1 MNCEEFI
8 RLSRE
13 WKGNVCLCGAGEI
26 GGTWAYELISN
37 AGFHIIF
44 YCDNYRTGETLNN
57 LDIKKPE
64 FLYANASDLLCFITV
79 GVKISKQIEKQ
90 LKQNGVLNTFI
101 INDINCI
108 NELARFVDENPATQ
122 INEKLKRVLSDEWWI
137 SRQFKDVFGYFPDL
151 QNPKTMNEKLQW
163 LKLNDQKPE
172 YELLV
177 DKYRVREYIAQNF
190 GSDYLVPL
198 LYVTSDYEELS
209 EDKIPDTHCIIKS
222 NCSSH
227 DFEIIRSKKDID
239 WEKLK
244 LKYKK
249 VFESNFYYVARERC
263 YKEIKPLLLVEK
275 LLETEEGKIPNDYK
289 LHFFNGKCEFV
300 YCSVDREGM
309 DYRKIY
315 DVNWNELVFDWST
328 SDKNHIPKKGPDIPQ
343 PVSFGKMLEI
353 GKKIAEDKRYV
364 RVDFYD
370 VHGKLYCGEITL
382 YHGAGYD
389 RFIPNEYDLIYGKKL
404 IL

>member
-1 MNCEEFI
+1 MNCAEFI
-8 RLSRE
+8 SLSNK
-13 WKGNVCLCGAGEI
+13 WKGKVCLFGAGEI
-26 GGTWAYELISN
+26 GSTWAYELISA
-37 AGFHIIF
+37 AGFSVAF
-44 YCDNYRTGETLNN
+44 YCDNYKAGEVIHH
-57 LDIKKPE
+57 LDIKTPE
-64 FLYANASDLLCFITV
+64 YLYANSSDLLCFLTI
-79 GVKISKQIEKQ
+79 GAQASRQIEKQ
-90 LKQNGVLNTFI
+90 LKQNGVTNVFI
-101 INDINCI
+101 VNDINCI
-108 NELARFVDENPATQ
+108 NELARFVDENSSVQ
-122 INEKLKRVLSDEWWI
+122 IKSELKKILSDEWWV
-137 SRQFKDVFGYFPDL
+137 SRKFKDVFGYLPDL
-151 QNPKTMNEKLQW
+151 QNPKTMNEKIQW
-163 LKLNDQKPE
+163 LKLYDRKPE
-172 YELLV
+172 YEILV
-177 DKYRVREYIAQNF
+177 DKYRVRDYIAQNF

-198 LYVTSDYEELS
+198 LYVTSDYRELT
-209 EDKIPDTHCIIKS
+209 EDKIPDSHCIIKS

-227 DFEIIRSKKDID
+227 DYEIIRSKENVD
-239 WEKLK
+239 WEKLR

-275 LLETEEGKIPNDYK
+275 LLETKDGKIPNDYK

-315 DVNWNELVFDWST
+315 DVNWNELPFDWST
-328 SDKNHIPKKGPDIPQ
+328 PDKNHKPLKGPNIPQ
-343 PVSFGKMLEI
+343 PKSFRKMLEI
-353 GKKIAEDKRYV
+353 GEKIAEDKRYV

-389 RFIPNEYDLIYGKKL
+389 RFIPHEYDLIYGKKL